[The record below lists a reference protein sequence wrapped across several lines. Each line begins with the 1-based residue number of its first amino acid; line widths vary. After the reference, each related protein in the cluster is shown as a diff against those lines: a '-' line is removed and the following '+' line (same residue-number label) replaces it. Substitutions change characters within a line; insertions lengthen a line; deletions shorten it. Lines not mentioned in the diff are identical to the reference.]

1 MLLKTK
7 KTFTLISIIIS
18 LICFSL
24 SIWQVK
30 RLKWKED
37 LISNIEKAYNSDSI
51 NINMLTGDL
60 KNFKFKNVYLEG
72 IFINEK
78 SMFLGPR
85 VNKDQVGYHLISPFL
100 LKDGRYILTNRG
112 WLKEIIKIKEQKKE
126 YLIKGILKESDIK
139 NVFTPKNNMEKNLWF
154 YISTKQMSEFSE
166 IKLVDNIFV
175 DLIESNPSD
184 KLTIINSSI
193 PKIVNNH
200 LQYAITWAI
209 LGLLFLVMN
218 YIYSKRHR

>member
-1 MLLKTK
+1 MLKIK
-7 KTFTLISIIIS
+7 KTFTLVSIIIS

-30 RLKWKED
+30 RLEWKKN

-51 NINMLTGDL
+51 NINVLSGDL
-60 KNFKFKNVYLEG
+60 RNFKFKNVYLEG
-72 IFINEK
+72 TFINEK

-85 VNKDQVGYHLISPFL
+85 VNKGQVGYHLITPFL

-112 WLKEIIKIKEQKKE
+112 WLKEAIKIREPNKE

-139 NVFTPKNNMEKNLWF
+139 NIFTPKNNMEKNLWF
-154 YISTKQMSEFSE
+154 YISTDEMSKFAGLR
-166 IKLVDNIFV
+166 LVDNIFV
-175 DLIESNPSD
+175 DLIGSNPNH
-184 KLTIINSSI
+184 KLTIINSST
-193 PKIVNNH
+193 PKIANNH

-218 YIYSKRHR
+218 YIYSKRH

>member
-1 MLLKTK
+1 MLLKIK
-7 KTFTLISIIIS
+7 KSFTLVSIIIS

-51 NINMLTGDL
+51 NINVLTGDL
-60 KNFKFKNVYLEG
+60 RNFKFKNVYLEG

-85 VNKDQVGYHLISPFL
+85 VNKNQVGYHLITPFL
-100 LKDGRYILTNRG
+100 LKDGRYILINRG
-112 WLKEIIKIKEQKKE
+112 WLKEILKIKEQKKE
-126 YLIKGILKESDIK
+126 YLINGILKESDIK
-139 NVFTPKNNMEKNLWF
+139 NIFTPQNNMEKNLWF

-175 DLIESNPSD
+175 DLIGSNPNER
-184 KLTIINSSI
+184 LTIINSSI

-200 LQYAITWAI
+200 LQYVITWTI

-218 YIYSKRHR
+218 YIYSKRH

>member
-1 MLLKTK
+1 MLKIK
-7 KTFTLISIIIS
+7 KTFTLVSIIIS

-30 RLKWKED
+30 RLEWKKN

-51 NINMLTGDL
+51 NINVLSGDL
-60 KNFKFKNVYLEG
+60 RNFKFKNVYLEG
-72 IFINEK
+72 TFINEK

-85 VNKDQVGYHLISPFL
+85 VNKDQVGYHLITPFL

-112 WLKEIIKIKEQKKE
+112 WLKEIIKITEQKKE

-139 NVFTPKNNMEKNLWF
+139 NIFTPKNNMKKNLWF

-175 DLIESNPSD
+175 DLIGSNPND
-184 KLTIINSSI
+184 RLTIINSSI

-200 LQYAITWAI
+200 LQYVITWAI

-218 YIYSKRHR
+218 YIYSKRH

>member
-1 MLLKTK
+1 MLKIK
-7 KTFTLISIIIS
+7 KTFTLVSIIIS

-30 RLKWKED
+30 RLEWKKN

-51 NINMLTGDL
+51 NINVLSGDL
-60 KNFKFKNVYLEG
+60 RNFKFKNVYLEG
-72 IFINEK
+72 TFINEK

-85 VNKDQVGYHLISPFL
+85 VNKDQVGYHLITPFL

-112 WLKEIIKIKEQKKE
+112 WLKEIIRIREPNKE

-139 NVFTPKNNMEKNLWF
+139 NIFTPKNNMEKNLWF
-154 YISTKQMSEFSE
+154 YISTDEMSKFAGLR
-166 IKLVDNIFV
+166 LVDNIFV
-175 DLIESNPSD
+175 DLIGSNPNH
-184 KLTIINSSI
+184 KLTIINSST

-218 YIYSKRHR
+218 YIYSKRQ

>member
-1 MLLKTK
+1 MLLKIK
-7 KTFTLISIIIS
+7 KPFTLVSIIIS

-30 RLKWKED
+30 RLNWKAD

-60 KNFKFKNVYLEG
+60 RNFKFKNVYLEG

-85 VNKDQVGYHLISPFL
+85 VNKDQVGYHLITPFL

-112 WLKEIIKIKEQKKE
+112 WLKEIIKVKEQKKE

-139 NVFTPKNNMEKNLWF
+139 NIFTPKNNMEENLWF
-154 YISTKQMSEFSE
+154 YISTKQMSEFSG
-166 IKLVDNIFV
+166 IKLVNNVFV
-175 DLIESNPSD
+175 DLIKSNPND

-200 LQYAITWAI
+200 LQYVITWAI

-218 YIYSKRHR
+218 YIYSKRH

>member
-1 MLLKTK
+1 MLKIK
-7 KTFTLISIIIS
+7 KTFTLVSIIIS

-30 RLKWKED
+30 RLEWKKN

-51 NINMLTGDL
+51 NINALSGDL
-60 KNFKFKNVYLEG
+60 RNFKFKNVYLEG
-72 IFINEK
+72 TFINEK

-85 VNKDQVGYHLISPFL
+85 VNKDQVGYHLITPFL

-112 WLKEIIKIKEQKKE
+112 WLKEIIKIREPNKE

-139 NVFTPKNNMEKNLWF
+139 NIFTPKNNMEKNLWF
-154 YISTKQMSEFSE
+154 YISTDEMSKFAGLRLE
-166 IKLVDNIFV
+166 DNIFV
-175 DLIESNPSD
+175 DLIGSNPNH
-184 KLTIINSSI
+184 KLTIINSST

-218 YIYSKRHR
+218 YIYSKRH

>member
-1 MLLKTK
+1 MLLKIK
-7 KTFTLISIIIS
+7 KPFTLVSIIIS

-51 NINMLTGDL
+51 NINMLNGDL

-85 VNKDQVGYHLISPFL
+85 VNKNQVGYYLITPFL

-139 NVFTPKNNMEKNLWF
+139 NIFTPKNNMEKNLWF
-154 YISTKQMSEFSE
+154 YINTKQMSEFSG
-166 IKLVDNIFV
+166 IKLVNNVFV
-175 DLIESNPSD
+175 DLIKSNPND

-200 LQYAITWAI
+200 LQYVITWAI

-218 YIYSKRHR
+218 YIYSKRR

>member
-1 MLLKTK
+1 MLLKIK
-7 KTFTLISIIIS
+7 KPFTLVSIIIS

-30 RLKWKED
+30 RLNWKED

-60 KNFKFKNVYLEG
+60 RNFKFKNVYLEG

-85 VNKDQVGYHLISPFL
+85 VNKDQVGYHLITPFL
-100 LKDGRYILTNRG
+100 LKDDRYILINRG

-126 YLIKGILKESDIK
+126 YVIKGILKESDIK
-139 NVFTPKNNMEKNLWF
+139 NIFTPKNNMEENLWF
-154 YISTKQMSEFSE
+154 YISTKQMSEFSG

-175 DLIESNPSD
+175 DLIGSNPND
-184 KLTIINSSI
+184 RLTIINSSI

-200 LQYAITWAI
+200 LQYVITWAI

-218 YIYSKRHR
+218 YIYSKRQ

>member
-1 MLLKTK
+1 MLLKIK

-24 SIWQVK
+24 SVWQVK

-37 LISNIEKAYNSDSI
+37 LISNIEKAYNTDSI
-51 NINMLTGDL
+51 NINKLTGDL

-218 YIYSKRHR
+218 YIYSKRH

>member
-1 MLLKTK
+1 MLKIK
-7 KTFTLISIIIS
+7 KTFTLVSIIIS

-30 RLKWKED
+30 RLEWKKN

-51 NINMLTGDL
+51 NINVLSGDL
-60 KNFKFKNVYLEG
+60 RNFKFKNVYLEG
-72 IFINEK
+72 TFINEK

-85 VNKDQVGYHLISPFL
+85 VNKDQVGYHLITPFL
-100 LKDGRYILTNRG
+100 FNDNRYILVNRG
-112 WLKEIIKIKEQKKE
+112 WLKKIIKIKEQKKE

-139 NVFTPKNNMEKNLWF
+139 NIFTPKNNMEENLWF
-154 YISTKQMSEFSE
+154 YISTKQMSEFSKL
-166 IKLVDNIFV
+166 KLVDNIFV
-175 DLIESNPSD
+175 DLIKSNSND

-218 YIYSKRHR
+218 YIYSKRH

>member
-1 MLLKTK
+1 MLLKIK
-7 KTFTLISIIIS
+7 NTFTLISIIIS

-30 RLKWKED
+30 RLNWKED

-51 NINMLTGDL
+51 NINMLNGDL

-85 VNKDQVGYHLISPFL
+85 VNKDQVGYHLITPFL
-100 LKDGRYILTNRG
+100 FNDNRYILVNRG
-112 WLKEIIKIKEQKKE
+112 WLKKIIKIKEQKKE

-139 NVFTPKNNMEKNLWF
+139 NIFTPKNNMEENLWF
-154 YISTKQMSEFSE
+154 YISTKQMSEFSKL
-166 IKLVDNIFV
+166 KLVDNIFV
-175 DLIESNPSD
+175 DLIKSNSND

-218 YIYSKRHR
+218 YIYSKRH

>member
-1 MLLKTK
+1 MLLKIK

-24 SIWQVK
+24 SVWQVK

-51 NINMLTGDL
+51 NINILTGDL
-60 KNFKFKNVYLEG
+60 RNFKFKNVYLEG

-200 LQYAITWAI
+200 LQYAITWTI

-218 YIYSKRHR
+218 YIYSKRF

>member
-1 MLLKTK
+1 MLLKIK
-7 KTFTLISIIIS
+7 KTFTLISKIIS

-24 SIWQVK
+24 SVWQVK

-175 DLIESNPSD
+175 DLIGSNPND

-218 YIYSKRHR
+218 YIYSKRH

>member
-1 MLLKTK
+1 MLLKIK
-7 KTFTLISIIIS
+7 KTFTLVSIIIS

-51 NINMLTGDL
+51 NINMLNDDL

-85 VNKDQVGYHLISPFL
+85 VNKDQVGYHLITPFL
-100 LKDGRYILTNRG
+100 FNDNRYILVNRG
-112 WLKEIIKIKEQKKE
+112 WLKKIIKIKEQKKE

-139 NVFTPKNNMEKNLWF
+139 NIFTPKNNMEENLWF
-154 YISTKQMSEFSE
+154 YISTKQMSEFSKL
-166 IKLVDNIFV
+166 KLVDNIFV
-175 DLIESNPSD
+175 DLIKSNSND

-218 YIYSKRHR
+218 YIYSKRH

>member
-1 MLLKTK
+1 MLLKIK
-7 KTFTLISIIIS
+7 KPFTLVSIIIS

-60 KNFKFKNVYLEG
+60 RNFKFKNVYLEG

-85 VNKDQVGYHLISPFL
+85 VNKNQVGYYLITPFL

-139 NVFTPKNNMEKNLWF
+139 NIFTPKNNMEKNLWF
-154 YISTKQMSEFSE
+154 YINTKQMSEFSE

-175 DLIESNPSD
+175 DLIGSNPND
-184 KLTIINSSI
+184 RLTIINSSI

-200 LQYAITWAI
+200 LQYVITWAI

-218 YIYSKRHR
+218 YIYSKRH

>member
-1 MLLKTK
+1 MLLKIK
-7 KTFTLISIIIS
+7 KTFTLVSIIIS

-37 LISNIEKAYNSDSI
+37 LISNIEKAYNSNSI

-60 KNFKFKNVYLEG
+60 RNFKFKNVYLEG

-85 VNKDQVGYHLISPFL
+85 VNKDQVGYHLITPFL
-100 LKDGRYILTNRG
+100 FNDNRYILVNRG
-112 WLKEIIKIKEQKKE
+112 WLKKIIKIKEQKKE

-139 NVFTPKNNMEKNLWF
+139 NIFTPKNNMEENLWF
-154 YISTKQMSEFSE
+154 YISTKQMSEFSG

-175 DLIESNPSD
+175 DLIGSNPND
-184 KLTIINSSI
+184 KFTIINSSI

-218 YIYSKRHR
+218 YIYSKRH

>member
-1 MLLKTK
+1 MLLKIK
-7 KTFTLISIIIS
+7 KTFTLVSIIIS

-60 KNFKFKNVYLEG
+60 RNFKFKNVYLEG

-85 VNKDQVGYHLISPFL
+85 VNKDQVGYHLITPFL
-100 LKDGRYILTNRG
+100 FNDNRYILVNRG
-112 WLKEIIKIKEQKKE
+112 WLKKIIKIKEQKKE

-139 NVFTPKNNMEKNLWF
+139 NIFTPKNNMEENLWF
-154 YISTKQMSEFSE
+154 YISTKQMSEFSKL
-166 IKLVDNIFV
+166 KLVDNIFV
-175 DLIESNPSD
+175 DLIKSNSND

-218 YIYSKRHR
+218 YIYSKRH

>member
-1 MLLKTK
+1 MLKIK
-7 KTFTLISIIIS
+7 KTFTLVSIIIS

-30 RLKWKED
+30 RLEWKKN

-51 NINMLTGDL
+51 NINVLSGDL
-60 KNFKFKNVYLEG
+60 RNFKFKNVYLEG
-72 IFINEK
+72 TFINEK

-85 VNKDQVGYHLISPFL
+85 VNKDQVGYHLITPFL

-112 WLKEIIKIKEQKKE
+112 WLKEIIKIREPNKE

-139 NVFTPKNNMEKNLWF
+139 NIFTPENNMEKNLWF
-154 YISTKQMSEFSE
+154 YISTDEMSKFAGLRLE
-166 IKLVDNIFV
+166 DNIFV
-175 DLIESNPSD
+175 DLIGSNPNH
-184 KLTIINSSI
+184 KLTIINSST

-218 YIYSKRHR
+218 YIYSKRQ

>member
-1 MLLKTK
+1 MLLKIK
-7 KTFTLISIIIS
+7 KSFTLVSIIIS

-37 LISNIEKAYNSDSI
+37 LINNIEKAYNSDSI
-51 NINMLTGDL
+51 NINVLTGDL
-60 KNFKFKNVYLEG
+60 RNFKFKNVYLEG

-85 VNKDQVGYHLISPFL
+85 VNKDQVGYHLITPFL
-100 LKDGRYILTNRG
+100 FNDNRYILVNRG
-112 WLKEIIKIKEQKKE
+112 WLKKIIKIKEQKKE

-139 NVFTPKNNMEKNLWF
+139 NIFTPKNNMEENLWF
-154 YISTKQMSEFSE
+154 YISTKQMSEFSKL
-166 IKLVDNIFV
+166 KLVDNIFV
-175 DLIESNPSD
+175 DLIKSNSND

-218 YIYSKRHR
+218 YIYSKRH

>member
-1 MLLKTK
+1 MLLKIK
-7 KTFTLISIIIS
+7 KTFTLVSIIIS

-30 RLKWKED
+30 RLEWKKN

-51 NINMLTGDL
+51 NINVLSGDL
-60 KNFKFKNVYLEG
+60 RNFKFKNVYLEG
-72 IFINEK
+72 TFINEK

-85 VNKDQVGYHLISPFL
+85 VNKDQVGYHLITPFL

-112 WLKEIIKIKEQKKE
+112 WLKEIIKIREPNKE

-139 NVFTPKNNMEKNLWF
+139 NIFTPKNNMEKNLWF
-154 YISTKQMSEFSE
+154 YISTDEMSKFAGLR
-166 IKLVDNIFV
+166 LVDNIFV
-175 DLIESNPSD
+175 DLIGSNPNH
-184 KLTIINSSI
+184 KLTIINSST

-218 YIYSKRHR
+218 YIYSKRH

>member
-1 MLLKTK
+1 MLKIK
-7 KTFTLISIIIS
+7 KTFTLVSIIIS

-30 RLKWKED
+30 RLEWKKN

-51 NINMLTGDL
+51 NINVLSGDL
-60 KNFKFKNVYLEG
+60 RNFKFKNVYLEG
-72 IFINEK
+72 TFINEK

-85 VNKDQVGYHLISPFL
+85 VNKDQVGYHLITPFL

-112 WLKEIIKIKEQKKE
+112 WLKEIIKIREPNKE

-139 NVFTPKNNMEKNLWF
+139 NIFTPKNNMEKNLWF
-154 YISTKQMSEFSE
+154 YISTDEMSKFAGLR
-166 IKLVDNIFV
+166 LVDNIFV
-175 DLIESNPSD
+175 DLIGSHPNH
-184 KLTIINSSI
+184 KLTIINSST

-218 YIYSKRHR
+218 YIYSKRH

>member
-1 MLLKTK
+1 MLKIK
-7 KTFTLISIIIS
+7 KTFTLVSIIIS

-30 RLKWKED
+30 RLEWKKN

-51 NINMLTGDL
+51 NINVLSGDL
-60 KNFKFKNVYLEG
+60 RNFKFKNVYLEG
-72 IFINEK
+72 TFINEK

-85 VNKDQVGYHLISPFL
+85 VNKDQVGYHLITPFL

-112 WLKEIIKIKEQKKE
+112 WLKEIIKIREPNKE

-139 NVFTPKNNMEKNLWF
+139 NIFTPKNNMEKNLWF
-154 YISTKQMSEFSE
+154 YISTNEMSKFAGLRLE
-166 IKLVDNIFV
+166 DNIFL
-175 DLIESNPSD
+175 DLIGSNPNH
-184 KLTIINSSI
+184 KLTIINSST

-218 YIYSKRHR
+218 YIYSKRH

>member
-1 MLLKTK
+1 MLLKIK
-7 KTFTLISIIIS
+7 KTFTLVSIIIS

-37 LISNIEKAYNSDSI
+37 LISNIEKAYNSNSI

-60 KNFKFKNVYLEG
+60 RNFKFKNVYLEG

-85 VNKDQVGYHLISPFL
+85 VNKDQVGYHLITPFL
-100 LKDGRYILTNRG
+100 LNDNRYILVNRG
-112 WLKEIIKIKEQKKE
+112 WLKKIIKIKEQKKE

-139 NVFTPKNNMEKNLWF
+139 NIFTPKNNMEENLWF
-154 YISTKQMSEFSE
+154 YISTKQMSEFSKL
-166 IKLVDNIFV
+166 KLVDNIFV
-175 DLIESNPSD
+175 DLIKSNSND

-218 YIYSKRHR
+218 YIYSKRH

>member
-1 MLLKTK
+1 MLKIK
-7 KTFTLISIIIS
+7 KTFTLVSIIIS

-30 RLKWKED
+30 RLEWKKN

-51 NINMLTGDL
+51 NINVLSGDL
-60 KNFKFKNVYLEG
+60 RNFKFKNVYLEG
-72 IFINEK
+72 TFINEK

-85 VNKDQVGYHLISPFL
+85 VNKDQVGYHLITPFL

-112 WLKEIIKIKEQKKE
+112 WLKEIIKIREPNKE

-139 NVFTPKNNMEKNLWF
+139 NIFTPKNNMEKNLWF
-154 YISTKQMSEFSE
+154 YISTDEMSKFAGLR
-166 IKLVDNIFV
+166 LVDNIFV
-175 DLIESNPSD
+175 DLIGSNPNH
-184 KLTIINSSI
+184 KLTIINSST

-218 YIYSKRHR
+218 YIYSKRQ

>member
-1 MLLKTK
+1 MLLKIK
-7 KTFTLISIIIS
+7 KTFTLVSIIIS

-60 KNFKFKNVYLEG
+60 RNFKFKNVYLEG

-85 VNKDQVGYHLISPFL
+85 VNKNQVGYHLITPFL
-100 LKDGRYILTNRG
+100 LKDGRYILINRG
-112 WLKEIIKIKEQKKE
+112 WLKEILKIKEQKKE
-126 YLIKGILKESDIK
+126 YLINGILKESDIK
-139 NVFTPKNNMEKNLWF
+139 NIFTPKNNMEKNLWF

-175 DLIESNPSD
+175 DLIGSNPNER
-184 KLTIINSSI
+184 LTIINSSI

-200 LQYAITWAI
+200 LQYVITWTI

-218 YIYSKRHR
+218 YIYSKRH

>member
-1 MLLKTK
+1 MLLKIK
-7 KTFTLISIIIS
+7 KTFTLVSIIIS

-30 RLKWKED
+30 RLNWKED

-51 NINMLTGDL
+51 NINMLNGDL

-85 VNKDQVGYHLISPFL
+85 VNKNQVGYYLITPFL

-126 YLIKGILKESDIK
+126 YLITGILKESDIK
-139 NVFTPKNNMEKNLWF
+139 NIFTPKNNMEKNLWF
-154 YISTKQMSEFSE
+154 YINTKQMSEFSG
-166 IKLVDNIFV
+166 IKLVDNVFV
-175 DLIESNPSD
+175 DLIKSNPND

-218 YIYSKRHR
+218 YIYSKRH

>member
-1 MLLKTK
+1 MLKIK
-7 KTFTLISIIIS
+7 KTFTLVSIIIS

-30 RLKWKED
+30 RLEWKKN

-51 NINMLTGDL
+51 NINVLSGDL
-60 KNFKFKNVYLEG
+60 RNFKFKNVYLEG
-72 IFINEK
+72 TFINEK

-85 VNKDQVGYHLISPFL
+85 VNKNQVGYHLITPFL

-112 WLKEIIKIKEQKKE
+112 WLKEIIKIREPNKE

-139 NVFTPKNNMEKNLWF
+139 NIFTPKNDMEENLWF
-154 YISTKQMSEFSE
+154 YISTKQMSEFSKL
-166 IKLVDNIFV
+166 KLVDNIFV
-175 DLIESNPSD
+175 DLIKSNSND

-218 YIYSKRHR
+218 YIYSKRH

>member
-1 MLLKTK
+1 MLLKIK
-7 KTFTLISIIIS
+7 KSFTLVSIIIS

-60 KNFKFKNVYLEG
+60 RNFKFKNVYLEG

-85 VNKDQVGYHLISPFL
+85 VNKDQVGYHLITPFL
-100 LKDGRYILTNRG
+100 FNDNRYILVNRG
-112 WLKEIIKIKEQKKE
+112 WLKKIIKIKEQKKE

-139 NVFTPKNNMEKNLWF
+139 NIFTPKNNMEENLWF
-154 YISTKQMSEFSE
+154 YISTKQMSEFSKL
-166 IKLVDNIFV
+166 KLVDNIFV
-175 DLIESNPSD
+175 DLIKSNSND

-218 YIYSKRHR
+218 YIYSKRH